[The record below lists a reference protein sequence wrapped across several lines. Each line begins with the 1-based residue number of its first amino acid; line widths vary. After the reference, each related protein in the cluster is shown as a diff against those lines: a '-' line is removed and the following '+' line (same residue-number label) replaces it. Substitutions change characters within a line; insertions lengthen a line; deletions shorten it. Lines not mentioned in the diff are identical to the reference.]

1 MSFTAFVKDVVKMPY
16 ASNSQDNPVHEK
28 KVKQLLRKHNIKFV
42 YQPNGKQKF
51 PDFYLPDL
59 NRNLE
64 GKSVNKGKKPMWNRG
79 LPRPGALYI
88 VSSKSLGR
96 TTIFLGEDVLPK
108 ETYDRLIA
116 VDQQFKT
123 LINEVNAE
131 HDDGWINYPRL
142 AFDNKGKNAPNYWD
156 RTFVDNVISKV
167 EEI

>member
-1 MSFTAFVKDVVKMPY
+1 MSFREFVTDVEGMPY

-28 KVKQLLRKHNIKFV
+28 RVKELLRKHNIKYV
-42 YQPNGKQKF
+42 YQPNGKQQF

-59 NRNLE
+59 NLLLE
-64 GKSVNKGKKPMWNRG
+64 CKTSQGKKPMWNRG
-79 LPRPGALYI
+79 LPRPEALYI
-88 VSSKSLGR
+88 VSSESLGR
-96 TTIFLGEDVLPK
+96 TTIFFGEDVCPK

-116 VDQQFKT
+116 VDQKFKA

-156 RTFVDNVISKV
+156 GTFVDNVISKV

>member
-1 MSFTAFVKDVVKMPY
+1 
-16 ASNSQDNPVHEK
+16 
-28 KVKQLLRKHNIKFV
+28 
-42 YQPNGKQKF
+42 
-51 PDFYLPDL
+51 
-59 NRNLE
+59 
-64 GKSVNKGKKPMWNRG
+64 MWNRG
-79 LPRPGALYI
+79 LPKPGALYI
-88 VSSKSLGR
+88 ITSKKLDK
-96 TTIFLGEDVLPK
+96 TTIFFGEDVCPK

-116 VDQQFKT
+116 ADKNFKA